1 MGWNNEVWGIIQR
14 GWVWAGGLQPELI
27 NWLCLKVEK
36 LLTFFFDW
44 VGEQVPEFSDE
55 TPNF

>member
-1 MGWNNEVWGIIQR
+1 MGWNNEVWGYSIER
-14 GWVWAGGLQPELI
+14 LGLGKGLQPELI

-36 LLTFFFDW
+36 LLTFFFDSI
-44 VGEQVPEFSDE
+44 GEQVPEFSDG

>member
-1 MGWNNEVWGIIQR
+1 MGWNNEVWGYNIER
-14 GWVWAGGLQPELI
+14 LGLGRGLQPELI